1 MSKIIVSKGI
11 SFVSFGILGSG
22 ILGFYRGTQHYSYNY
37 RKNMEKYDEN
47 LKEYN
52 VRLEEYNK
60 NTEENSKRLY
70 KYKPPTLYYTKPY
83 YMYTHSILFGMVGSS
98 LYLNPFTFPIVVM
111 KEVYRLEINMRGE
124 LEKKDEYYKLLF

>member
-1 MSKIIVSKGI
+1 MSKIFVSKGI
-11 SFVSFGILGSG
+11 SFGILGSG

-37 RKNMEKYDEN
+37 RKDMEKYDEN

-70 KYKPPTLYYTKPY
+70 KYKPPTLYYEKPY
-83 YMYTHSILFGMVGSS
+83 YLYSHSILFGMMGSG
-98 LYLNPFTFPIVVM
+98 LYINPFIFPIMVM